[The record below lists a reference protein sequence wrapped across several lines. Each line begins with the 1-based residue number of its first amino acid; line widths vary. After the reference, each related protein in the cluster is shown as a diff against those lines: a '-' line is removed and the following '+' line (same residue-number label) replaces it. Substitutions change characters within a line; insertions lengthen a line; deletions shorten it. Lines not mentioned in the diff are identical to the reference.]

1 MDSNVKYAIKWEN
14 LVQIIYSLTNVNINN
29 QIWMHVFPFIKI
41 INQNTT
47 KWNISSM
54 VDSLQSNTIE
64 FNPYDLTLENVKPK
78 TINDF
83 SLLHLDPTNE
93 I

>member
-1 MDSNVKYAIKWEN
+1 MFFLLLK
-14 LVQIIYSLTNVNINN
+14 LLTEI
-29 QIWMHVFPFIKI
+29 P
-41 INQNTT
+41 QNEILAL
-47 KWNISSM
+47 WLIHCNP
-54 VDSLQSNTIE
+54 NTIE
-64 FNPYDLTLENVKPK
+64 FNPYDLALENVKPK

>member
-1 MDSNVKYAIKWEN
+1 MCTDSNLKYAIKWGN
-14 LVQIIYSLTNVNINN
+14 LLQKIYNLTNVNINN

-54 VDSLQSNTIE
+54 VDSLQSNTIK
-64 FNPYDLTLENVKPK
+64 FNPYYLALEKKNLKQ
-78 TINDF
+78 
-83 SLLHLDPTNE
+83 
-93 I
+93 